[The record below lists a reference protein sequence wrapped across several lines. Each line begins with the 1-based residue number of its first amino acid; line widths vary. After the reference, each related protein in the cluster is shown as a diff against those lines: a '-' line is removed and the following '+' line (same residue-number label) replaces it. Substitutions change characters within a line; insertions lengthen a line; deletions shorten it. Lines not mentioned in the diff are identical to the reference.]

1 MISERLSKR
10 AFYLSFSFLDPYA
23 EQSILVG
30 WRLKFELQIR
40 GFGSKSWFNLSM
52 LSTITG
58 VTCILAIDLLCL
70 ATEGLQE

>member
-40 GFGSKSWFNLSM
+40 GFGSKSWFDLPM
-52 LSTITG
+52 FSTITG

-70 ATEGLQE
+70 STEGLQE